1 MVDSSMLITLLIW
14 DLIYSFFTSDVFTFL
29 PLQCQQHQLCS
40 FSDLLLKIQLYLVIP
55 KGLIN
60 ICFGLVCACTKGS
73 WFKFPM
79 VSFCLIYQAWIKM
92 SLNFPTNQ
100 KKWLSDIT
108 HFRVIYPLVVYLS
121 PVKFRCVEACLR
133 CLIALI
139 FNILPIFQ
147 DLGIGTVC
155 KG

>member
-14 DLIYSFFTSDVFTFL
+14 DLIYSFLTSDVFTFL
-29 PLQCQQHQLCS
+29 PLQCQPHQLCS
-40 FSDLLLKIQLYLVIP
+40 FSDLLLNNPPVSSDSQGFGWYLFWSSLCLY
-55 KGLIN
+55 
-60 ICFGLVCACTKGS
+60 KGS
-73 WFKFPM
+73 WFKSPM